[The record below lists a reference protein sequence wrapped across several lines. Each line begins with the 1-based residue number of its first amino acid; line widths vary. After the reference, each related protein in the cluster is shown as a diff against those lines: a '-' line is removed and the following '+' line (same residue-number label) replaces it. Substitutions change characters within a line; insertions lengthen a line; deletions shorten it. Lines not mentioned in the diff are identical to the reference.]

1 MRFKRPTFTPA
12 KKAKLEAELKKLF
25 DDWIEEWNRTGAE
38 PAVPLRVTPAKR
50 KPAKRRRRLR
60 A

>member
-25 DDWIEEWNRTGAE
+25 DDWIEEWNRIGSA
-38 PAVPLRVTPAKR
+38 PVPLRVMPAKR
-50 KPAKRRRRLR
+50 KPAKRRRVR